1 MKSIL
6 SRWIAYVHSAYRT
19 RCSSKRANTL
29 PLCRLFF
36 ALALPLPCHYVR
48 AQANSVPHELRVA
61 AAADL
66 QPVLPALATAFEHQT
81 GTHVTATFG
90 SSATLTQQ
98 IQNGAPI
105 DLFLSADCSHPQQLA
120 DSHLTTTPPIQ
131 YATGVLVL
139 WARKDS
145 PAQPL
150 SLASL
155 QSARVARIAVANDF
169 HAPYGQAATAELRAL
184 NLQQTLHPKL
194 VTGENIMQTAQFA
207 DTGNAQ
213 AAFISLT
220 IASSPHFRETGTFME
235 LPRRYPPI
243 RQCGVALRAAA
254 NPGVAQQFL
263 RWLTSSETQARL
275 PQFGLEPAR

>member
-1 MKSIL
+1 MGHQA
-6 SRWIAYVHSAYRT
+6 IAKAQNET
-19 RCSSKRANTL
+19 P
-29 PLCRLFF
+29 PLRI
-36 ALALPLPCHYVR
+36 
-48 AQANSVPHELRVA
+48 A

-66 QPVLPALATAFEHQT
+66 QPVLPTLAAEYTRQFRTAILPS
-81 GTHVTATFG
+81 FG

-98 IQNGAPI
+98 IQNGAPV
-105 DLFLSADCSHPQQLA
+105 DLFLSADCALPQLLA
-120 DSHLTTTPPIQ
+120 DAHLTSAPPTP

-150 SLASL
+150 TLGSLTSPK
-155 QSARVARIAVANDF
+155 VTRIAVANDL

-184 NLQQTLHPKL
+184 HLQESLTPKL

-207 DTGNAQ
+207 YAGNAQ

-220 IASSPHFRETGTFME
+220 IASSPHFRETGTFIP

-243 RQCGVALRAAA
+243 RQCGVVLTHAT
-254 NPGVAQQFL
+254 NPASAQNFL
-263 RWLTSSETQARL
+263 RWLTSPAVQTKL
-275 PQFGLEPAR
+275 PQFGLDPAH